1 MCACAQ
7 LAKERL
13 EHADFDR
20 ASYEALHSSLSDEID
35 DGPFVEPSAVLRAL
49 TRAIYGCQSTV
60 VSRAALAGTE
70 PPGARMALGKK
81 RVFR

>member
-1 MCACAQ
+1 MWACAQ

-49 TRAIYGCQSTV
+49 TRAIYSAMQSLCGCFRCS
-60 VSRAALAGTE
+60 AAFVLAQL
-70 PPGARMALGKK
+70 GALCRLLY
-81 RVFR
+81 FR